1 MKTETS
7 NVKSSNSTAS
17 LSTNAVF
24 DILLEE
30 QRRDALSYLS
40 QKVGAVSV
48 DELVEGIAHRNGDL
62 TPERLEAIST
72 RFHHAHL
79 PKLID
84 SAVVRYDPATGT
96 IERRDAARILDP
108 YLELASLEDG
118 RQPRSA

>member
-1 MKTETS
+1 MKTDTS
-7 NVKSSNSTAS
+7 NVESSNSAAS
-17 LSTNAVF
+17 LSANAVF
-24 DILLEE
+24 ELLLEE
-30 QRRDALSYLS
+30 HRRDALSYLS

-48 DELVEGIAHRNGDL
+48 DEIVEGIARRDAEL

-84 SAVVRYDPATGT
+84 AAVVRYDPVAET
-96 IERRDAARILDP
+96 IERRAAASVLDP

-118 RQPRSA
+118 RRPRSA